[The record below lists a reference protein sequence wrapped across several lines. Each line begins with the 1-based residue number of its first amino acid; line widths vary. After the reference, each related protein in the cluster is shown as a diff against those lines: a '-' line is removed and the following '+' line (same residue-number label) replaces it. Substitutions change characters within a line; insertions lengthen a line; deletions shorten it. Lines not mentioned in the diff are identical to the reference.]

1 MLVVV
6 AVVGCRDNTPPPQ
19 RVPIP
24 AQHARR
30 VETTTYRAEREDEA
44 KPLPPP
50 PQAEYAL
57 PFDDPPLLS
66 QEPPEQPA
74 FVDAYHRVGSP
85 RMTVLVNRTLD
96 GSLDYQAIE
105 TIMTDWLACN
115 GNVTIISPAA
125 VRQRLSD
132 QQMKELQEGRPGA
145 MGSVAQQLGA
155 EILVHVQAYPTRK
168 VDLGQE
174 VRIVAEAMNTRGGQ
188 SIGRAVVDVPPPLEK
203 QTINRYTRFL
213 ARKLMDDMISTWSA
227 PPAPGQAQ
235 PAAPAGESSD
245 AAGPRS
251 MRPRDELHPPA
262 TSPAMLVPPTPRPGP
277 STQP

>member
-1 MLVVV
+1 RAARVFVVVV
-6 AVVGCRDNTPPPQ
+6 AVLVCRDSPPPPQ
-19 RVPIP
+19 RVTIP

-105 TIMTDWLACN
+105 TIMT
-115 GNVTIISPAA
+115 
-125 VRQRLSD
+125 
-132 QQMKELQEGRPGA
+132 
-145 MGSVAQQLGA
+145 
-155 EILVHVQAYPTRK
+155 
-168 VDLGQE
+168 
-174 VRIVAEAMNTRGGQ
+174 
-188 SIGRAVVDVPPPLEK
+188 
-203 QTINRYTRFL
+203 
-213 ARKLMDDMISTWSA
+213 
-227 PPAPGQAQ
+227 
-235 PAAPAGESSD
+235 
-245 AAGPRS
+245 
-251 MRPRDELHPPA
+251 
-262 TSPAMLVPPTPRPGP
+262 
-277 STQP
+277 